1 MNLDAP
7 RVSTVEQI
15 GAILFYSL
23 EEVTAL
29 RTMFIYSHFRPT
41 LLHTNRQGFLVTT
54 FLFRLDKL
62 FLEKLPKSCNFLKK
76 A

>member
-7 RVSTVEQI
+7 QVSTVEQI

-29 RTMFIYSHFRPT
+29 RTMFIYSHDKRISSHPFAHESSGFFSDNFPFQT
-41 LLHTNRQGFLVTT
+41 RQT
-54 FLFRLDKL
+54 FSRKTPQKL
-62 FLEKLPKSCNFLKK
+62 
-76 A
+76 